1 MEVEGHLFD
10 LTGRGVLVTG
20 GGTGLGRHFA
30 RVMAKAG
37 ARVVLCARRVEKIQ
51 QCAEEIN
58 NSGGIAEYYQM
69 DVTKVDSVK
78 EAIAAGG
85 RAGVI
90 SVVVNNAGVHSE
102 PMLLDMTEEEW
113 DGILATNL
121 KGSWLVAKEAVA
133 QMAEAG
139 VGGSI
144 INIASIL
151 GLAAQ
156 KGTGPYS
163 ASKAALLHLTRN
175 MALEWAKYGVRV
187 NSIAPGY
194 FSTDL
199 ADDFIATELG
209 KAMLKRIPQRR
220 LGRHEDLSGPI
231 LLLAS
236 DASAYMTGTTV
247 TVDGGHSMPVA

>member
-1 MEVEGHLFD
+1 MKGDDYLFD
-10 LTGRGVLVTG
+10 LTGKGALVTG

-30 RVMAKAG
+30 RELARAG
-37 ARVVLCARRVEKIQ
+37 ARVVLCARRVDKVQ

-58 NSGGIAEYYQM
+58 GSGGIAEYYQM
-69 DVTKVDSVK
+69 DVTDVDSVK
-78 EAIAAGG
+78 KAIVAGS

-90 SVVVNNAGVHSE
+90 SIVVNNAGLHSV
-102 PMLLDMTEEEW
+102 PMLLDMTEDEW
-113 DGILATNL
+113 DEVVATNL

-133 QMAEAG
+133 LMAEAE

-163 ASKAALLHLTRN
+163 ASKAAVLHLTRN

-187 NSIAPGY
+187 NSITPGY
-194 FSTDL
+194 FPTDFSDSFL
-199 ADDFIATELG
+199 ASELG

-220 LGRHEDLSGPI
+220 FGREEDLSGPI

-236 DASAYMTGTTV
+236 EASAYMTGTTI
-247 TVDGGHSMPVA
+247 TVDGGHSMPVT